1 MRLTTSKIIT
11 IIIGCMVA
19 GCIGALAPQCV
30 SPKFT
35 NGVLTIEAPGA
46 RGDVA
51 MANALTV
58 KIDQLN

>member
-19 GCIGALAPQCV
+19 ACIGALAPQCV
-30 SPKFT
+30 SPKFKK
-35 NGVLTIEAPGA
+35 GVLTIEAPDV

-51 MANALTV
+51 MANVSTV
-58 KIDQLN
+58 DMGSK